1 MIRGTVTAV
10 DGREIEVTFP
20 MQLQMLF
27 KAHLEHIG
35 RVDYTMVI
43 AQTVIHARLYAGN
56 SVAQGR
62 STDGQLYAVTHRFI

>member
-10 DGREIEVTFP
+10 DGNEIEVTFP
-20 MQLQMLF
+20 RQLQMLF
-27 KAHLEHIG
+27 QVHLEHIG

-43 AQTVIHARLYAGN
+43 EQIVIHARLYAGN

-62 STDGQLYAVTHRFI
+62 TTDGKLYAVTHKFV